1 MEVRALSL
9 AILLQEERERVA
21 EVEPVGVNLI
31 FLHRDVRELVEKVDH
46 VGVSA
51 LTKVGEKNGGL
62 PVATSSS
69 SC

>member
-1 MEVRALSL
+1 
-9 AILLQEERERVA
+9 LLQEERELVA
-21 EVEPVGVNLI
+21 VEQVGVNLI
-31 FLHRDVRELVEKVDH
+31 FLPRDVRELVEKVDH